1 MAEVCWV
8 RMFDRGLPVDT
19 KIEGVV
25 ACKPVFVFAYFC
37 AVALATSL
45 YPRCFHTDSDLG
57 K

>member
-19 KIEGVV
+19 KIEGVF
-25 ACKPVFVFAYFC
+25 ACKSAFVFACFFG
-37 AVALATSL
+37 VALATSL

>member
-19 KIEGVV
+19 KIEGVF
-25 ACKPVFVFAYFC
+25 ACKPAFVFAYFC
-37 AVALATSL
+37 AVALVASL

-57 K
+57 Q